1 MKSITSELTMLP
13 KIYGT
18 TTLNEKGQAVI
29 PADARNAMGLTAG
42 SKLLVMGH
50 PNGKGLFLI
59 TTEQAEHM
67 LKHFA
72 DLSTAIK
79 ESRSTGE

>member
-1 MKSITSELTMLP
+1 MIP

-29 PADARNAMGLTAG
+29 PADARAAMGLAPG

-67 LKHFA
+67 LRHFA
-72 DLSTAIK
+72 DLSSAIK
-79 ESRSTGE
+79 DSQTKESNE